1 MKIPV
6 VFVLFLAYAVPCT
19 AQKES
24 YGLVTYSAPR
34 QWKKE
39 NANNCV
45 SWSTVN
51 AANKSWCMISL
62 YKSNISKGSVEA
74 DLESDWEIL
83 VTKDNNITAGPQKGK
98 IIEADGWKYQSAGG
112 KALFNGAEMMVLL
125 TVISGYNTAI
135 SIVARTNHADY
146 LKSIEDFNS
155 SIELTTPNA
164 SGQQETN
171 TVSNIPANNSSSL
184 QTNWDDGWVSITRE
198 NWTEVKK
205 GNNKVLVHFPN
216 NKADAYNSV
225 LKDGLANAWNILVA
239 PRYNNIRN
247 LELKPIQSFESI
259 SFCEAD
265 ATDKATGKQ
274 VHIVLFKKHY
284 SNGNGRYLEFITDTK
299 QDYELQFG
307 AYHNDEFNWDKQAS
321 MQYRNKFA
329 VNAKELTGKWSASD
343 YASLS
348 YYYVNSGGFA
358 GATATSIAHEFTFFN
373 GGNYQS
379 DHAGASGVVG
389 NQQFSRQVY
398 KGKFILNNWNMQL
411 TNRFKGQTEKFD
423 CYFEAVKGGLIL
435 LLTDKH
441 NTVYTLVRTRK

>member
-6 VFVLFLAYAVPCT
+6 VFVLFLAYAVPCM

-24 YGLVTYSAPR
+24 YGLVTYAAPR

-39 NANNCV
+39 NTNNSV

-51 AANKSWCMISL
+51 AANKSWCMITL

-74 DLESDWEIL
+74 DLESDWGIL

-98 IIEADGWKYQSAGG
+98 IIEADGWRYQSAGG

-171 TVSNIPANNSSSL
+171 TVYNIPTNNSSSL

-321 MQYRNKFA
+321 MQFRNKFA

-358 GATATSIAHEFTFFN
+358 GATATSIAHEFTFLN

-398 KGKFILNNWNMQL
+398 KGKFILNSWNMQL

-423 CYFEAVKGGLIL
+423 CYFEAVKGGRIL